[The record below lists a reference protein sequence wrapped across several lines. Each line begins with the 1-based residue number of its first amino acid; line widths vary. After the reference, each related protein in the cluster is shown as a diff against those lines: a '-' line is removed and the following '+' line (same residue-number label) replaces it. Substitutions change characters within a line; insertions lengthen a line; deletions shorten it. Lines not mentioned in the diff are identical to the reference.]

1 MDTAFTSKSS
11 APVATAALVRPDAPP
26 VREAVSTELAA
37 PKAVT
42 AVTNA
47 ASSNA
52 PSSNLSNEVAQRAA
66 PFTREIL
73 IDPQSREVIFRVID
87 VRSRQVVRQVPDEA
101 LLRMRAYTRAIA
113 DGKTPT
119 QAQNMAD
126 HKV

>member
-1 MDTAFTSKSS
+1 MDTALNSKPP
-11 APVATAALVRPDAPP
+11 APVATTAFVRPDVQP
-26 VREAVSTELAA
+26 VREAVATELAA

-42 AVTNA
+42 AVTDA
-47 ASSNA
+47 APGNT
-52 PSSNLSNEVAQRAA
+52 VAKQVA

-73 IDPQSREVIFRVID
+73 IDPQSREVIFRVVD

-126 HKV
+126 HKA

>member
-1 MDTAFTSKSS
+1 MDTALTSKPP
-11 APVATAALVRPDAPP
+11 APVATTAFVRPDVQP
-26 VREAVSTELAA
+26 VREAVATELAA

-47 ASSNA
+47 AVTNA
-52 PSSNLSNEVAQRAA
+52 PLSNEAMAKVA

-73 IDPQSREVIFRVID
+73 IDPQSREVIFRVVD

-101 LLRMRAYTRAIA
+101 LLRMRAYTRAMA

>member
-1 MDTAFTSKSS
+1 MDTALTSKPP
-11 APVATAALVRPDAPP
+11 APAATTAFVRPDVQP
-26 VREAVSTELAA
+26 VREAVATELAA

-47 ASSNA
+47 VSGNTATKASAND
-52 PSSNLSNEVAQRAA
+52 VAQRAA

-101 LLRMRAYTRAIA
+101 LLRMRVYTRAIA

-119 QAQNMAD
+119 QAQNVAD
-126 HKV
+126 HKA

>member
-1 MDTAFTSKSS
+1 MDTALTSKPS
-11 APVATAALVRPDAPP
+11 APIATTAYVRPDAQP

-47 ASSNA
+47 AASNATSSNDA
-52 PSSNLSNEVAQRAA
+52 AQRTAA
-66 PFTREIL
+66 FTREIL

-101 LLRMRAYTRAIA
+101 LLRMRAYTRAMA
-113 DGKTPT
+113 DGKTPA
-119 QAQNMAD
+119 QAQNIAD
-126 HKV
+126 HKI

>member
-1 MDTAFTSKSS
+1 MDTALTSKPS
-11 APVATAALVRPDAPP
+11 APVAAATFVRPDAQP
-26 VREAVSTELAA
+26 VREAVQTELAA

-52 PSSNLSNEVAQRAA
+52 TSSNEVAQRAA

-73 IDPQSREVIFRVID
+73 IDPQSREVIFRVVD

-119 QAQNMAD
+119 EAQNMAD

>member
-1 MDTAFTSKSS
+1 MDTAFTSKPS
-11 APVATAALVRPDAPP
+11 APVAAAAFVRPDVQP
-26 VREAVSTELAA
+26 VREAVQTELAA

-47 ASSNA
+47 VTANTANTGS
-52 PSSNLSNEVAQRAA
+52 SNEVAQRAA

-73 IDPQSREVIFRVID
+73 IDPQSREVIFRVVD